1 MSQTM
6 LSVRVDLD
14 DKKAFESFCDNM
26 GINVSTAINMY
37 IKAVLRENRIPFEIG
52 NNNAKNEK
60 RNTSKK
66 SDESILSL
74 LDELKASLK

>member
-52 NNNAKNEK
+52 NNNTKNEK

>member
-52 NNNAKNEK
+52 NNNTKKKK